1 MAERTDLELRIT
13 NDEFSTIDP
22 MGGGRDV
29 AAHSWVMTRS
39 LWMKPSR
46 LGEARTTATPVV
58 RSISWTRSE
67 WSELLV
73 IWPLRSC
80 IC

>member
-39 LWMKPSR
+39 LWMKPDP
-46 LGEARTTATPVV
+46 LGED
-58 RSISWTRSE
+58 
-67 WSELLV
+67 
-73 IWPLRSC
+73 
-80 IC
+80 